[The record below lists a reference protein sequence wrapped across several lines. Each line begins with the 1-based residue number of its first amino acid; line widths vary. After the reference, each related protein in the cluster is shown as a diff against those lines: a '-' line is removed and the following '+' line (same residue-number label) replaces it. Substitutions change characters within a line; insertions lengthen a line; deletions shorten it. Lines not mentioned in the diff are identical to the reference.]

1 MDGITMPSTK
11 KQQNT
16 NTVTVEISSNPD
28 EDISNLLARIDEGR
42 AFIISAP
49 DMPCRQRRAALKD
62 AGHHIEDLIKTGN
75 RENGPAIFHVVILD
89 GAEFQII
96 E

>member
-1 MDGITMPSTK
+1 MPSAK
-11 KQQNT
+11 EQQNT
-16 NTVTVEISSNPD
+16 NPATFEISSNPD
-28 EDISNLLARIDEGR
+28 EDISNLLTRIDEGC
-42 AFIISAP
+42 AFIISTP
-49 DMPCRQRRAALKD
+49 SMPRRQRRAALKD
-62 AGHHIEDLIKTGN
+62 AGHRIKDLIKTGN